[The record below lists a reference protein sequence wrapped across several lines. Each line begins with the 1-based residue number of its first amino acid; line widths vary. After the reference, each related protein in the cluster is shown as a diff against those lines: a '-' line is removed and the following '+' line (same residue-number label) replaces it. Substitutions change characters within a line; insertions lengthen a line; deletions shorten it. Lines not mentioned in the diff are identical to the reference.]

1 MSGKRERGR
10 RKAEKSVHFDQ
21 RKTVVDI
28 MERIGLGVIASH
40 ANGRVKHAAKTAG
53 DAMKDAGDRMGYF
66 GQKIR
71 YEA

>member
-1 MSGKRERGR
+1 MSDRRARRR
-10 RKAEKSVHFDQ
+10 RKAGETVHFDQ

-40 ANGRVKHAAKTAG
+40 ANGRVKNAAKKAG
-53 DAMKDAGDRMGYF
+53 KAMKDAGDRMRYF

>member
-1 MSGKRERGR
+1 MPGKRERGR
-10 RKAEKSVHFDQ
+10 RKARETVHFDQ

-40 ANGRVKHAAKTAG
+40 ANGRGKNAAKTAG
-53 DAMKDAGDRMGYF
+53 NAMKDAGDRMRYF

>member
-1 MSGKRERGR
+1 MSGKRARGR
-10 RKAEKSVHFDQ
+10 RKAGVHFDQ